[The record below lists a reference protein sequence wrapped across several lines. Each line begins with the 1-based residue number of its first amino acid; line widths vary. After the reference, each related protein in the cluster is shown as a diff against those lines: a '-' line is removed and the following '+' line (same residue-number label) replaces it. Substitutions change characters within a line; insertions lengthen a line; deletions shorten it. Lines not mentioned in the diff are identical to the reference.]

1 MNPAYLQH
9 FQRLKVWKKNGERA
23 PHKPLLALWS
33 IGRCLQGKAR
43 LVDYDTAHQAL
54 LVLLN
59 TFGPHRKHHTPQE
72 PFWRMQK
79 DQIWEIPG
87 AAQVPVQPGGSVS
100 PTVLRTL
107 KVQGGFPKPLDE
119 CFRRNR
125 AAAFEVAKQLVADHF
140 PETMHAA
147 VLKATLGEQAVHDL
161 WTDHQPVASSQSPIL
176 ESALRRR
183 TRNPKFRKEILET
196 YGYRCAVCKY
206 SFEFPAGNWPALEA
220 AHIKWHSHQG
230 PDEPKNGLSLC
241 VLHHELFDWGVF
253 TIHPGSLDIV
263 VATTVLEHSR
273 GTAMTLFQKKSLLV
287 KPEQDRY
294 RPAPEYLNWHARNV
308 FKGPPVTENA
318 RKLEFNPLGGQDAPV
333 KGMFYFR
340 HFSHGVRH
348 LNHFFGRTPAR
359 QDQM

>member
-308 FKGPPVTENA
+308 FKGPPL
-318 RKLEFNPLGGQDAPV
+318 RR
-333 KGMFYFR
+333 M
-340 HFSHGVRH
+340 
-348 LNHFFGRTPAR
+348 PAN
-359 QDQM
+359 